1 MRTKPNKALKR
12 AEHEGIL
19 LVCEV
24 NEAYTSKVYHLCL
37 EQTNEPKQVE
47 DNFSSDTISLWSV
60 LQCTICSHNWDRDF
74 NATNNI
80 LNLVMREQLGLDQPQ
95 VLIHPVPTS
104 PPPSEDEDDSD
115 DDASNDDPMDIDIMP
130 FQELNHGLLGLNL

>member
-1 MRTKPNKALKR
+1 
-12 AEHEGIL
+12 
-19 LVCEV
+19 
-24 NEAYTSKVYHLCL
+24 
-37 EQTNEPKQVE
+37 
-47 DNFSSDTISLWSV
+47 
-60 LQCTICSHNWDRDF
+60 
-74 NATNNI
+74 
-80 LNLVMREQLGLDQPQ
+80 MREQLGLDQPQ